1 MASLRFALP
10 DCGDSP
16 RTTGIEEAEICRVKV
31 AKDRVDGVRGKEGG
45 AVDGL
50 VVEASK

>member
-10 DCGDSP
+10 DWGDSP
-16 RTTGIEEAEICRVKV
+16 RATGIEEAEICRVKV
-31 AKDRVDGVRGKEGG
+31 AKDRVDGVRGNEGRAG
-45 AVDGL
+45 DGF